1 MSHSKVRSNLISRS
15 LFIFWNISLYE
26 PRLMYISY
34 CHVRDCIY
42 IFFLNQ
48 KDTFL
53 HEDHIINKIFMKL
66 SIRDSQE
73 SLALRLSIQ
82 ST

>member
-1 MSHSKVRSNLISRS
+1 MSHSKVQSNLISRS
-15 LFIFWNISLYE
+15 FYFWNISLYE

-34 CHVRDCIY
+34 CHVRDGIY
-42 IFFLNQ
+42 IYFLNQ

-66 SIRDSQE
+66 SIRDSQG

-82 ST
+82 AT